1 MQTSI
6 GVILIVVSCYMIGEI
21 YKVIV
26 KKEKYKKLIP
36 IVLAITGAIMGGLIY
51 KSDKSL
57 LMNVTDPLTAI
68 LIGIISGT
76 SSTGTNQIVKQLFNK
91 EEVKNEPEY

>member
-36 IVLAITGAIMGGLIY
+36 IVLAITG
-51 KSDKSL
+51 
-57 LMNVTDPLTAI
+57 
-68 LIGIISGT
+68 
-76 SSTGTNQIVKQLFNK
+76 LFRS
-91 EEVKNEPEY
+91 

>member
-1 MQTSI
+1 
-6 GVILIVVSCYMIGEI
+6 
-21 YKVIV
+21 
-26 KKEKYKKLIP
+26 
-36 IVLAITGAIMGGLIY
+36 MGGLIY

-91 EEVKNEPEY
+91 EEKRNGYNKKYCRNGTW

>member
-57 LMNVTDPLTAI
+57 LFLKFDLQIFSFHYSFSFSPLI
-68 LIGIISGT
+68 NICFII
-76 SSTGTNQIVKQLFNK
+76 
-91 EEVKNEPEY
+91 